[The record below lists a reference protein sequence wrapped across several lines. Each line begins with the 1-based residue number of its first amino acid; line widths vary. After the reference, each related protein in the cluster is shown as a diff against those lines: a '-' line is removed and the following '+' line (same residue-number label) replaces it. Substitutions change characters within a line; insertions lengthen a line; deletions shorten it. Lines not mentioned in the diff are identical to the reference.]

1 MSALVITGAS
11 SFLGRALLAALPANL
26 FPELRVLVHHK
37 PAPEFS
43 AGRRVVRVNG
53 DLLDRESLR
62 DFVTSGSTVVHLAYV
77 ATPRPEED
85 NVAAARNLLAACQ
98 DAGIR
103 RMVHCST
110 AVVAGNVSDD
120 VITEETVCR
129 PCTEYERV
137 KYRIEQEMRNAAAG
151 RHEIT
156 ILRPTH
162 VFGPGG
168 QNLLS
173 LARRILS
180 RSEAVNY
187 VYSALQGERRMNLV
201 SVHNVVAALSFLAS
215 TDRTI
220 DQNTYIISDDQDP
233 SNNFQDVE
241 RFLRREFGRERA
253 APVLTMPSLVLSAV
267 LRARGRSNTNPNRIY
282 SDEKL
287 KAAGFAKPW
296 ALDSALID
304 FASWFRT
311 QYGLQTKNDNAGS

>member
-11 SFLGRALLAALPANL
+11 SFLGHALLAALPAGV
-26 FPELRVLVHHK
+26 FPELRILVHHQR
-37 PAPEFS
+37 PQGLTPGS
-43 AGRRVVRVNG
+43 RVITVDG
-53 DLLDRESLR
+53 DLLNPDTLRELIAP
-62 DFVTSGSTVVHLAYV
+62 DSTVVHLAYL
-77 ATPRPEED
+77 APSHPKEE
-85 NVAAARNLLAACQ
+85 NITAARNLLAACR

-120 VITEETVCR
+120 VITEETVCH

-137 KYRIEQEMRNAAAG
+137 KYRIEQEMRDAAAG

-201 SVHNVVAALSFLAS
+201 SVHNVVAALSFLAT

-241 RFLRREFGRERA
+241 RFLRREFGCERA
-253 APVLTMPSLVLSAV
+253 APVLTMPPPVLSAV

-296 ALDSALID
+296 ALHSALID
-304 FASWFRT
+304 FARWYRAH
-311 QYGLQTKNDNAGS
+311 YGLQTKNDNAGS